1 VRRLIGYKVKLVLR
15 KKESSSAARG
25 SRRKKKI
32 HRPQRKIKKND
43 LLPVL
48 RQANFFGR
56 KHFICSREGEETI
69 EQFILKKSIFWL
81 FIIAKNMDSLDSKQL

>member
-15 KKESSSAARG
+15 KKEGSSAARG

-69 EQFILKKSIFWL
+69 
-81 FIIAKNMDSLDSKQL
+81 